1 MLYFW
6 RVQVLT
12 IRSCARHG
20 FRDSIMIKNILT
32 TMALLSLSIC
42 SKAQDLPLVLSGHN
56 QVGILPG
63 EFTSDASD
71 QLYTYPLTERKADS
85 ERYAGVK
92 HFDLYDVQLNPICSI
107 VADGGI
113 IPFSHFT
120 GSKKSFLYVT
130 QDLFD
135 SDSKYEYISALSLEV
150 DDYNDYVTGIK
161 IQNEDGEIL
170 AEIPFGDKWKLSTF
184 YNTDEQDQ
192 PIRIFRLYNDKGN
205 NHSYICLD
213 LWRENSNFDMS
224 EECITRIYAF
234 EEGKIS
240 TSIKKVRDIST
251 RMKVSPVMPRRNEIV
266 SVDISSVQSP
276 TSLTV
281 VSAAGQVVCSQNLHD
296 GQKNASIDTSRLT
309 SGLYIVRVANSNKE
323 YENCRIIIR

>member
-1 MLYFW
+1 
-6 RVQVLT
+6 
-12 IRSCARHG
+12 
-20 FRDSIMIKNILT
+20 MIKNILT

>member
-1 MLYFW
+1 
-6 RVQVLT
+6 
-12 IRSCARHG
+12 
-20 FRDSIMIKNILT
+20 MIKNIFT
-32 TMALLSLSIC
+32 TMALLSLSLC
-42 SKAQDLPLVLSGHN
+42 TKAQDLPLVLSGHN
-56 QVGILPG
+56 VVGILPG
-63 EFTSDASD
+63 EFTSDTND
-71 QLYTYPLTERKADS
+71 QLYTYPLTEKKTGG
-85 ERYAGVK
+85 EKYAGIK
-92 HFDLYDVQLNPICSI
+92 HFNLYDVQLNPICSI

-113 IPFSHFT
+113 IPFSRFT
-120 GSKKSFLYVT
+120 GTRKNYLYVT
-130 QDLFD
+130 QNLFD
-135 SDSKYEYISALSLEV
+135 SDSKYEYISALSLDV
-150 DDYNDYVTGIK
+150 NDYIDYVTGIK

-170 AEIPFGDKWKLSTF
+170 AEIPFGDKWKLTTF
-184 YNTDEQDQ
+184 YNTEEQDQ
-192 PIRIFRLYNDKGN
+192 PIRVFRLN
-205 NHSYICLD
+205 NYGGKDRSYICLD
-213 LWRENSNFDMS
+213 LWRENSNFYKS

-276 TSLTV
+276 TSLAV

-296 GQKNASIDTSRLT
+296 GQKNANIDTSRLT

>member
-1 MLYFW
+1 
-6 RVQVLT
+6 
-12 IRSCARHG
+12 
-20 FRDSIMIKNILT
+20 MIKNILT
-32 TMALLSLSIC
+32 TMALLSLSLC
-42 SKAQDLPLVLSGHN
+42 TKAQDLPLVLSGHN
-56 QVGILPG
+56 EVGILPG
-63 EFTSDASD
+63 RFTSDTSD
-71 QLYTYPLTERKADS
+71 QLYTYPLTEKKADS
-85 ERYAGVK
+85 EKYAGVK
-92 HFDLYDVQLNPICSI
+92 HFNLYDVQLNPICSI

-113 IPFSHFT
+113 VPFSCFT
-120 GSKKSFLYVT
+120 DSEKYFLYVT
-130 QDLFD
+130 QNLFD
-135 SDSKYEYISALSLEV
+135 SDSKYEYISALSLEG
-150 DDYNDYVTGIK
+150 NDYAAYLTGIK

-184 YNTDEQDQ
+184 YNTEEQDQ
-192 PIRIFRLYNDKGN
+192 PIRIFLLN
-205 NHSYICLD
+205 NYIKNISRSYICLD
-213 LWRENSNFDMS
+213 LWRENSNYDHNGEFV
-224 EECITRIYAF
+224 TRIYAF

-281 VSAAGQVVCSQNLHD
+281 VSAAGQVVCSQNLND

>member
-1 MLYFW
+1 
-6 RVQVLT
+6 
-12 IRSCARHG
+12 
-20 FRDSIMIKNILT
+20 MIKNILT
-32 TMALLSLSIC
+32 TMVLLSLSLC
-42 SKAQDLPLVLSGHN
+42 TKAQDLPLVLSGHN
-56 QVGILPG
+56 EVGILPG

-71 QLYTYPLTERKADS
+71 QLYTYPLTEKKANG
-85 ERYAGVK
+85 EKYAGVI
-92 HFDLYDVQLNPICSI
+92 HLNLYDVQLNPICSI
-107 VADGGI
+107 EANGGI
-113 IPFSHFT
+113 VPFSHFT
-120 GSKKSFLYVT
+120 GSKKNFLYVT

-135 SDSKYEYISALSLEV
+135 SDSKYEYISALSLEG
-150 DDYNDYVTGIK
+150 DNYADYLTGIK

-170 AEIPFGDKWKLSTF
+170 AEIPFGDKWKLSPF

-205 NHSYICLD
+205 SRSYICLD
-213 LWRENSNFDMS
+213 LWRENSNYDMS

-251 RMKVSPVMPRRNEIV
+251 RMKVSPVMPRRNEFV

-323 YENCRIIIR
+323 YENCCIIIR

>member
-1 MLYFW
+1 
-6 RVQVLT
+6 
-12 IRSCARHG
+12 
-20 FRDSIMIKNILT
+20 MIKNILT
-32 TMALLSLSIC
+32 AMALLFLSLC
-42 SKAQDLPLVLSGHN
+42 TKAQDLPLVLSGHN
-56 QVGILPG
+56 EVGILPG

-71 QLYTYPLTERKADS
+71 QLYTYPFTEKKTSS
-85 ERYAGVK
+85 ERYAGIK
-92 HFDLYDVQLNPICSI
+92 HLNLYDVQLNPICSI

-113 IPFSHFT
+113 VPFSHFT
-120 GSKKSFLYVT
+120 GSKKNFLYVT

-135 SDSKYEYISALSLEV
+135 SDSKYEYISALSLESNNFA
-150 DDYNDYVTGIK
+150 DYLTGIK
-161 IQNEDGEIL
+161 VQNEDGEIL
-170 AEIPFGDKWKLSTF
+170 AEIPFGDKWKLPIF

-192 PIRIFRLYNDKGN
+192 PIKIFRLYNDKGN
-205 NHSYICLD
+205 SRSYICLD
-213 LWRENSNFDMS
+213 LWRENSNYDMS

-240 TSIKKVRDIST
+240 TSIKKVMDIST
-251 RMKVSPVMPRRNEIV
+251 QIKVSPVMPRRNEIV

>member
-6 RVQVLT
+6 GVQVLT
-12 IRSCARHG
+12 IKSCARHG
-20 FRDSIMIKNILT
+20 FRDTIMIKNILT
-32 TMALLSLSIC
+32 TMALLSLSLC
-42 SKAQDLPLVLSGHN
+42 TKAQDLPLVLSGHN
-56 QVGILPG
+56 EVGLLPG
-63 EFTSDASD
+63 RFTISGDD
-71 QLYTYPLTERKADS
+71 QLYTYPIS
-85 ERYAGVK
+85 ERVIGIS
-92 HFDLYDVQLNPICSI
+92 HLNLYDPHLNPIRSI
-107 VADGGI
+107 TAESGI
-113 IPFSHFT
+113 IPFNYYNIEA
-120 GSKKSFLYVT
+120 KYFLHTT
-130 QDLFD
+130 QNLFKFD
-135 SDSKYEYISALSLEV
+135 DKYEYISALSF
-150 DDYNDYVTGIK
+150 DDTYHQVTGVK

-170 AEIPFGDKWKLSTF
+170 AEIPFGDKWKLPEFSNWDSRT
-184 YNTDEQDQ
+184 Q
-192 PIRIFRLYNDKGN
+192 PIRIYSLISDREFKNYFYL
-205 NHSYICLD
+205 CFD
-213 LWRENSNFDMS
+213 LWRENSNYDLA

-251 RMKVSPVMPRRNEIV
+251 RMKVNPVMPQRNEIV

>member
-1 MLYFW
+1 
-6 RVQVLT
+6 
-12 IRSCARHG
+12 
-20 FRDSIMIKNILT
+20 MIKNILT
-32 TMALLSLSIC
+32 TMALLSLSLC
-42 SKAQDLPLVLSGHN
+42 TKAQDLPLVLSGHN
-56 QVGILPG
+56 EVGILPG
-63 EFTSDASD
+63 EFTSDTND
-71 QLYTYPLTERKADS
+71 QLYTYPLTEKKASS
-85 ERYAGVK
+85 EKYAGIK
-92 HFDLYDVQLNPICSI
+92 HFNLYDVQLNPICSI

-113 IPFSHFT
+113 IPFSRFT
-120 GSKKSFLYVT
+120 GSRKNLLYVT

-150 DDYNDYVTGIK
+150 NDYADYLTGIK

-170 AEIPFGDKWKLSTF
+170 AEIPFGDKWKLSPF
-184 YNTDEQDQ
+184 YNTEEQDQ
-192 PIRIFRLYNDKGN
+192 PIRVFRLN
-205 NHSYICLD
+205 NYGGGKDRSYICLD
-213 LWRENSNFDMS
+213 LWRENSNFDMR

-251 RMKVSPVMPRRNEIV
+251 RMKVRPVMPRRNEIV
-266 SVDISSVQSP
+266 SVDISAVQSP

-281 VSAAGQVVCSQNLHD
+281 VNAAGQVVCSQNLHD

>member
-1 MLYFW
+1 
-6 RVQVLT
+6 
-12 IRSCARHG
+12 
-20 FRDSIMIKNILT
+20 MIKNILT
-32 TMALLSLSIC
+32 TMALLSLSLC
-42 SKAQDLPLVLSGHN
+42 TKAQDLPLVLSGHN
-56 QVGILPG
+56 EVGILPG
-63 EFTSDASD
+63 EFTSDTND
-71 QLYTYPLTERKADS
+71 QLYTYPLTEKKASS
-85 ERYAGVK
+85 EKYAGIK
-92 HFDLYDVQLNPICSI
+92 HFNLYDVQLNPICSI

-113 IPFSHFT
+113 IPFSRFT
-120 GSKKSFLYVT
+120 GSGKNLLYVT
-130 QDLFD
+130 QDFFD

-150 DDYNDYVTGIK
+150 NNYADYLTGIK

-170 AEIPFGDKWKLSTF
+170 AEIPFGDKWKLSPF
-184 YNTDEQDQ
+184 YNTEEQDQ
-192 PIRIFRLYNDKGN
+192 PIRVFRLN
-205 NHSYICLD
+205 NYGGGKDRSYICLD
-213 LWRENSNFDMS
+213 LWRENSNFDMG

-281 VSAAGQVVCSQNLHD
+281 VNAAGQVVCSQNLHD

>member
-1 MLYFW
+1 
-6 RVQVLT
+6 
-12 IRSCARHG
+12 
-20 FRDSIMIKNILT
+20 
-32 TMALLSLSIC
+32 MALLSLSIC

>member
-161 IQNEDGEIL
+161 IHNEDGEIL

>member
-1 MLYFW
+1 
-6 RVQVLT
+6 
-12 IRSCARHG
+12 
-20 FRDSIMIKNILT
+20 MIKNILT
-32 TMALLSLSIC
+32 TMALLSLSLC
-42 SKAQDLPLVLSGHN
+42 TKAQDLPLVLSGHN
-56 QVGILPG
+56 EVGILPG

-71 QLYTYPLTERKADS
+71 QLYTYPLTEKKASS
-85 ERYAGVK
+85 EKYAGVK
-92 HFDLYDVQLNPICSI
+92 HLNLYDVQLNPICSI
-107 VADGGI
+107 EANGGI
-113 IPFSHFT
+113 VPFFHFA
-120 GSKKSFLYVT
+120 GSIKNLLYVT

-135 SDSKYEYISALSLEV
+135 SDSKYEYISALSLEG
-150 DDYNDYVTGIK
+150 DNYADYLTGIK

-170 AEIPFGDKWKLSTF
+170 AEIPFGDKWKLSPF

-192 PIRIFRLYNDKGN
+192 PIRIFRLTNKGIVR
-205 NHSYICLD
+205 SYICLD
-213 LWRENSNFDMS
+213 LWRDNSNYDMS

-266 SVDISSVQSP
+266 NVDISSVQSP

>member
-1 MLYFW
+1 
-6 RVQVLT
+6 
-12 IRSCARHG
+12 
-20 FRDSIMIKNILT
+20 
-32 TMALLSLSIC
+32 MALLSLSLC
-42 SKAQDLPLVLSGHN
+42 TKAQDLPLVLSGHN
-56 QVGILPG
+56 EVGILSG

-71 QLYTYPLTERKADS
+71 QLYTYPFTERKAGG
-85 ERYAGVK
+85 EKYAGIK
-92 HFDLYDVQLNPICSI
+92 HFNLYDVQLNSICSI
-107 VADGGI
+107 VADDGI
-113 IPFSHFT
+113 IPFSHFS
-120 GSKKSFLYVT
+120 GIHKGLLYVT

-135 SDSKYEYISALSLEV
+135 SDSKYEYISALSL
-150 DDYNDYVTGIK
+150 DINDHIDYVTGIK
-161 IQNEDGEIL
+161 IQNEEGEIL
-170 AEIPFGDKWKLSTF
+170 AEIPFGDKWKLTTF

-192 PIRIFRLYNDKGN
+192 PIRVFRLNNDNGSVY
-205 NHSYICLD
+205 SYICLD
-213 LWRENSNFDMS
+213 LWRENSNYDKS
-224 EECITRIYAF
+224 EECITRIYSF

-240 TSIKKVRDIST
+240 TSIKKVRDISS
-251 RMKVSPVMPRRNEIV
+251 RMKVSPIMPRRNEFV